1 MDVHVTSA
9 EFHQNVVVPFPNAI
23 LSETEAAF
31 DMEIIELVQA
41 LLALDPS
48 EIPTADDTSFVMY
61 GSEKIKILFSS
72 YGKERSDT
80 YAGCTITCP
89 ALISCTEESLSL
101 ENGGYKNYVASS
113 KKSKIVE
120 LEREE
125 RKITAQL
132 SLVKANKRST
142 NKEIKWLETELE
154 NIKNRKGHPLSVTD
168 ILEDNI
174 VSSVFPSIRYLLKLF
189 VLVPVR
195 GSR

>member
-101 ENGGYKNYVASS
+101 EYGGYKNYVASS

-174 VSSVFPSIRYLLKLF
+174 VSSVFSSIRYLSKLF

>member
-1 MDVHVTSA
+1 MDIHVTSA

-101 ENGGYKNYVASS
+101 EYGGYKNYVASS

-120 LEREE
+120 LESEE

>member
-101 ENGGYKNYVASS
+101 EYGGYKNYVASS

-154 NIKNRKGHPLSVTD
+154 NIKNRKGHPLSITD

>member
-101 ENGGYKNYVASS
+101 EYGGYKNYVASS

-174 VSSVFPSIRYLLKLF
+174 VSSVFSSIRYLLKLF

>member
-31 DMEIIELVQA
+31 DLEIIELVQA

-101 ENGGYKNYVASS
+101 EYGGYKNYVASS

>member
-101 ENGGYKNYVASS
+101 EYGGYKNYVASS

-189 VLVPVR
+189 LLVPVR

>member
-1 MDVHVTSA
+1 MDVHIISD
-9 EFHQNVVVPFPNAI
+9 EFHRKIAVPFLNAL
-23 LSETEAAF
+23 LSKIEAAF
-31 DMEIIELVQA
+31 DMESIELVQT

-89 ALISCTEESLSL
+89 ALISCTEESISL
-101 ENGGYKNYVASS
+101 EYGGYKNYVASS

>member
-101 ENGGYKNYVASS
+101 EYGGYKNYVASS

-142 NKEIKWLETELE
+142 NKEIKWLETE
-154 NIKNRKGHPLSVTD
+154 
-168 ILEDNI
+168 
-174 VSSVFPSIRYLLKLF
+174 
-189 VLVPVR
+189 
-195 GSR
+195 

>member
-101 ENGGYKNYVASS
+101 EYGGYKNYVASS

-142 NKEIKWLETELE
+142 DKEIKWLETELE

>member
-9 EFHQNVVVPFPNAI
+9 EFHQNGVVPFPNAI

-101 ENGGYKNYVASS
+101 EYGGYKNYVASS

>member
-9 EFHQNVVVPFPNAI
+9 EFHQNVVVPFPNAL
-23 LSETEAAF
+23 LSEIEAVF

-48 EIPTADDTSFVMY
+48 EIPTADDTSFLIY
-61 GSEKIKILFSS
+61 GSEKIKILFSF

-80 YAGCTITCP
+80 YAGRTIACP
-89 ALISCTEESLSL
+89 ALRSCTEESLRL
-101 ENGGYKNYVASS
+101 EYGGYKNYVASS

-120 LEREE
+120 LERVE
-125 RKITAQL
+125 RKITTQL

-154 NIKNRKGHPLSVTD
+154 NIKNRKTHPLSVKD
-168 ILEDNI
+168 ILEGFSQYSLFVEVVC
-174 VSSVFPSIRYLLKLF
+174 VSSY
-189 VLVPVR
+189 VR

>member
-101 ENGGYKNYVASS
+101 EYGGYKNYVASS

-142 NKEIKWLETELE
+142 NKKIKWLETELE

>member
-61 GSEKIKILFSS
+61 SSEKIKILFSS

-101 ENGGYKNYVASS
+101 EYGGYKNYVASS

>member
-61 GSEKIKILFSS
+61 SSEKIKILFSS

>member
-72 YGKERSDT
+72 YGKEMSDT

-101 ENGGYKNYVASS
+101 EYGGYKNYVASS